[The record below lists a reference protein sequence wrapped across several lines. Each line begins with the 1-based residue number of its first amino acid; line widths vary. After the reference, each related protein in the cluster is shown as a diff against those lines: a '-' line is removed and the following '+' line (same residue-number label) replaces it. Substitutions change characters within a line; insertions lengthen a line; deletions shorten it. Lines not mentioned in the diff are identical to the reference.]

1 MQSTP
6 EHRTWQSIKHGK
18 ALAAHS
24 AENQHSPLNTE
35 NTPQHG
41 TQQGAQKLTAEQTS
55 HGDFTARAEHGH
67 TEQSLA
73 HATVHE
79 HKHPVETS
87 LEQNRIAEHTSQ
99 SRAQDSSTDRRAQ
112 LAHTP
117 QSAISSQL
125 GSKSRRQQEQQE
137 TQRAAAY
144 SIAMHAAEQTSHDRA
159 HVQGGTRNNT
169 QHGRHTPATS
179 SAEHGSTNTE

>member
-1 MQSTP
+1 MAK
-6 EHRTWQSIKHGK
+6 HKTWQSIKHGK

-41 TQQGAQKLTAEQTS
+41 TLHNSSPQSKHHTA
-55 HGDFTARAEHGH
+55 DFRAGRAEHGH

-79 HKHPVETS
+79 HKHTVETS

-99 SRAQDSSTDRRAQ
+99 SRAQDSSTHRRAQ

-125 GSKSRRQQEQQE
+125 GSKSRRQQEPGS
-137 TQRAAAY
+137 TTGR
-144 SIAMHAAEQTSHDRA
+144 S
-159 HVQGGTRNNT
+159 T
-169 QHGRHTPATS
+169 QHCNARSRADITRQSSCPGRNTKQHTTRTAHS
-179 SAEHGSTNTE
+179 SKE